1 MNKKITLI
9 QSELNN
15 LDMRT
20 DVDRVRFKIYAIYI
34 EILLN
39 HDLFQYNDD
48 TKLFC
53 QKLNISFKDYVF
65 RSRTL
70 LISRVIRLIEK
81 ADIQSLIL
89 YKSVADSL
97 IESYSKNNLKKNKI
111 RNDKLKKQSINI
123 IDKFGRN

>member
-9 QSELNN
+9 QSKLNN

-48 TKLFC
+48 IKLFC

>member
-20 DVDRVRFKIYAIYI
+20 DDDRVRFKIYAIYI

-39 HDLFQYNDD
+39 HDLFHRNIDI
-48 TKLFC
+48 KPFC
-53 QKLNISFKDYVF
+53 GQLNLSFKDYVF

-70 LISRVIRLIEK
+70 VVSRVIRLIEK
-81 ADIQSLIL
+81 SDTQSLIL
-89 YKSVADSL
+89 FKKTADSL
-97 IESYSKNNLKKNKI
+97 IKTYLKENSKSKPKGG
-111 RNDKLKKQSINI
+111 KLKKQSTNI